1 MSRTALPKY
10 GPSSYWVTD
19 IRPAENR
26 IHSRRASAI
35 RLVPMIAA
43 RTPGVPQLRGAAASP
58 EDVPEAVVA
67 VTPLIA
73 ACFPCPCLAPVRLAG
88 PLHCRA
94 AAPFHQPAC
103 RPLRT

>member
-19 IRPAENR
+19 IRPGTNK
-26 IHSRRASAI
+26 IHRRRARAI
-35 RLVPMIAA
+35 TLVLMIAA

-58 EDVPEAVVA
+58 GDVPEAVVA
-67 VTPLIA
+67 ITPLIA
-73 ACFPCPCLAPVRLAG
+73 ARFPGACPAPARLPI
-88 PLHCRA
+88 PLHGCTP
-94 AAPFHQPAC
+94 APGRQPAR